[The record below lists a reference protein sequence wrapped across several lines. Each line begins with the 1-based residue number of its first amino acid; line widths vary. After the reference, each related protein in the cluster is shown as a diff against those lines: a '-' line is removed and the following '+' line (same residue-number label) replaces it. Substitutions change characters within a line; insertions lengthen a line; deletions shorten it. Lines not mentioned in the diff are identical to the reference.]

1 MIRLLLAA
9 LVTTTALSAQAST
22 GTCQIWGTAFDYAG
36 QPMPTAVVRLV
47 DRQTHQSSYRAVD
60 AKAKFEF
67 ADVSADTSGYRY
79 RLDVLSDPTVVVGTH
94 IRTRSVVG
102 VAPTFTCGGD
112 QTTHVDVKVEV
123 R

>member
-9 LVTTTALSAQAST
+9 LSVTCALSAQAAS
-22 GTCQIWGTAFDYAG
+22 GTCRIAGTAFDYAG
-36 QPMPTAVVRLV
+36 QPMPMAVVRLV
-47 DRQTHQSSYRAVD
+47 DRQTHQTSYRAAD
-60 AKAKFEF
+60 AKARFEF
-67 ADVSADTSGYRY
+67 SDVSADTSGYRY
-79 RLDVLSDPTVVVGTH
+79 RLDVLSDPTVVTGTH

-112 QTTHVDVKVEV
+112 QTAQVDVKVEV